1 MKMRNSKAIAAAA
14 GVLWSVALIGVGAPQ
29 AFGLDGSR
37 DSGGSGKCVDDGKGN
52 VRCVQESVYRDEN
65 GTVHVFTGQTQ
76 SCEAGGCSS
85 SVVVGGKK
93 F

>member
-29 AFGLDGSR
+29 AFGLDGS
-37 DSGGSGKCVDDGKGN
+37 GGSGKCVDDGKGN
-52 VRCVQESVYRDEN
+52 VRCAHESVYRDEN
-65 GTVHVFTGQTQ
+65 GTVHVVTGQTQ